1 MRTRPP
7 DCSTDPSTT
16 ASTFNSLAICGSGLL
31 LALYVMA
38 DVREITRK
46 ASIFAR
52 VLMSSSVIPSV
63 KYSCA
68 GSFDGLRS
76 GRTTSEFIRRG
87 PGCDVNQNQPQT
99 SASVMVP
106 EMIHHVQCIGLSA
119 T

>member
-7 DCSTDPSTT
+7 DCSTEPSTT

-31 LALYVMA
+31 PDLYVMA

-68 GSFDGLRS
+68 GSFDVLCR
-76 GRTTSEFIRRG
+76 GRTTSELIRLCA
-87 PGCDVNQNQPQT
+87 GCHVDQNQPRA
-99 SASVMVP
+99 SASTMAP
-106 EMIHHVQCIGLSA
+106 EMIHHV
-119 T
+119 